1 MPGVLV
7 RLQEEK
13 FKEVCANVDTLHHAK
28 GTVSLKLVRTV
39 AGQLSWISGLFTW
52 IKSFNACLWKALTAH
67 VEESRNA
74 SMSSIKRRQK
84 RPTHFFFTVRISQAV
99 RWTHM
104 G

>member
-1 MPGVLV
+1 MPWIGATVSVSRRPWQPSGGNAVPMPGVLV

-74 SMSSIKRRQK
+74 SMSSI
-84 RPTHFFFTVRISQAV
+84 
-99 RWTHM
+99 
-104 G
+104 